1 MKDRKITVKNIN
13 KIIIIVASLLIANTV
28 LAEGNST
35 EGKKIYLKSECLRC
49 HQSDKLFTRKDRKV
63 KTLSQLNS
71 QVRKCDTQ
79 LNSHLFDDEIEDVV
93 AYLNQAYYKFPPKNK
108 KNENT
113 TQEHQADQ
121 RE

>member
-1 MKDRKITVKNIN
+1 MG
-13 KIIIIVASLLIANTV
+13 SLLIANTV
-28 LAEGNST
+28 LAEGNAAK
-35 EGKKIYLKSECLRC
+35 GKKIYLNSECLRC
-49 HQSDKLFTRKDRKV
+49 HQSNNLFTRKDRKV
-63 KTLSQLNS
+63 TTLSQLDS

-108 KNENT
+108 KNQNT
-113 TQEHQADQ
+113 PQEHKADQ